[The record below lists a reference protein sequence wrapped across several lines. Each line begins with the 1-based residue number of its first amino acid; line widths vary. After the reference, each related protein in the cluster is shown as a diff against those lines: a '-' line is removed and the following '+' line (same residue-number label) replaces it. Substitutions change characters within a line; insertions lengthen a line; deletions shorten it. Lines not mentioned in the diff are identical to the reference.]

1 MVQWQVIVALVV
13 MIPVI
18 LFPVL
23 FIWYLNVGGIYAAI
37 KARQAARE
45 QSKKGKVSAGAMP
58 HAAVAAN
65 EESVRR

>member
-1 MVQWQVIVALVV
+1 MEWQFIVAL
-13 MIPVI
+13 MIAIPVI

-23 FIWYLNVGGIYAAI
+23 FIWYLNVGGIYAVI

-45 QSKKGKVSAGAMP
+45 QSKKGKVSAEAMP

-65 EESVRR
+65 EESVKR